1 MKHAASGTPAFYSAQ
16 RKLRLAYFV
25 THPIQYQA
33 PLLRRIAAEPDI
45 DLKVF
50 FSSDLSVR
58 GHVDKEFGVRVQ
70 WDTPLLD
77 GYNYEFLPTLRDARD
92 GKIPSFARPLN
103 YRIKKKLRDGNFDA
117 IWVHGYNYLTN
128 LQAIRAA
135 NSMNIP
141 VLLRAESTLH
151 DRPRSLVK
159 LAIKRLFFD
168 LLKTRVSAVLS
179 IGDENTAYWKYYFGE
194 SFPIFPCCY
203 AVDNRFFQRECAAA
217 SQTRDEFRN
226 SLGLAPGRPVI
237 LFSAKLV
244 PRKRCL
250 DLLEAYLLLSRSAKV
265 LPLPYL
271 LVVGDGEQRPM
282 LETRAREAHPGDVR
296 FLGFRNQS
304 ELPRFYDLCNV
315 FVLASVDE
323 PWGLAVNE
331 VMNAARPVIVSD
343 QVGCQRNLVHPG
355 ANGYVISAG
364 DVPAL
369 ARSLQ
374 TVLGSEETS
383 QAMGAES
390 LRIIQD
396 YSFDQNI
403 SGIRQALHALS
414 PGFPLASTSQPQ
426 AQDSQHES

>member
-1 MKHAASGTPAFYSAQ
+1 VKHAASGTPAFYSAQ

-92 GKIPSFARPLN
+92 GKIPGFARPLN

-135 NSMNIP
+135 HSMSIP

-194 SFPIFPCCY
+194 SFPIFPVLRRGLRRENSCCPST
-203 AVDNRFFQRECAAA
+203 ECRLWL
-217 SQTRDEFRN
+217 QLRGWRR
-226 SLGLAPGRPVI
+226 SLPGGCGKGAPRSPSGRSSFLPWAWRRA
-237 LFSAKLV
+237 F
-244 PRKRCL
+244 RCL
-250 DLLEAYLLLSRSAKV
+250 WSQPSAFH
-265 LPLPYL
+265 
-271 LVVGDGEQRPM
+271 GDGR
-282 LETRAREAHPGDVR
+282 R
-296 FLGFRNQS
+296 
-304 ELPRFYDLCNV
+304 
-315 FVLASVDE
+315 
-323 PWGLAVNE
+323 
-331 VMNAARPVIVSD
+331 
-343 QVGCQRNLVHPG
+343 
-355 ANGYVISAG
+355 
-364 DVPAL
+364 
-369 ARSLQ
+369 
-374 TVLGSEETS
+374 
-383 QAMGAES
+383 
-390 LRIIQD
+390 
-396 YSFDQNI
+396 
-403 SGIRQALHALS
+403 ALS
-414 PGFPLASTSQPQ
+414 
-426 AQDSQHES
+426 